1 MSSTREKL
9 IKEAEKKVGKIPK
22 TYVPESLSI
31 PDLKKQLK
39 SIIERSER
47 PKLETFKSKKS
58 TFTEKAKAYFGEGNT
73 SKKDIAKIL
82 SKGNKKREEELLKGL
97 DEIYKKGE
105 GAYYSSGSRP
115 NQTAFSW
122 ASARMFSV
130 LFGGNARK
138 IDKNIVEKYNIPLL
152 KSKI

>member
-9 IKEAEKKVGKIPK
+9 IKKAEEKVGKIPK
-22 TYVPESLSI
+22 RYIPESLTI

-39 SIIERSER
+39 SIVEEKER
-47 PKLETFKSKKS
+47 PKLKSFKSKKS
-58 TFTEKAKAYFGEGNT
+58 TFTEKANEYFGKGNT
-73 SKKDIAKIL
+73 SKKDISRIL
-82 SKGNKKREEELLKGL
+82 SKGNKKREDEIFKGL

-122 ASARMFSV
+122 ASARVFSV
-130 LFGGNARK
+130 LFGGKARD
-138 IDKNIVEKYNIPLL
+138 IDKKIVDKYNLPLL
-152 KSKI
+152 K